1 MRHDPA
7 WLIRFAHQAGD
18 RQLAALIARRV
29 DRDGDLRTPPSRSSP
44 SGLALRALDGL
55 VPLLGL
61 VANRASIASLDA
73 IEARAEEVLAQVP
86 SWLWDGEMLPVPV
99 EDIADTC
106 FGLLVRDVEDMA
118 SAPGAPALDA
128 GEALSGLL
136 LASRGE
142 IWVNAAEAREWPQRR
157 RFTIGHELGH
167 WVLHR
172 TGQTALFCRHAVVE
186 PETTKPAPPVPEDE
200 ANRFAAALLM
210 PARLM
215 AREYASDSNFERIC
229 RIFDVSGAA
238 MGRRLHAVIPR
249 RDAAS

>member
-1 MRHDPA
+1 
-7 WLIRFAHQAGD
+7 
-18 RQLAALIARRV
+18 V
-29 DRDGDLRTPPSRSSP
+29 D
-44 SGLALRALDGL
+44 
-55 VPLLGL
+55 V
-61 VANRASIASLDA
+61 
-73 IEARAEEVLAQVP
+73 IEAKVEQMLTRVP
-86 SWLWDGEMLPVPV
+86 SWLWDGERLPVPV

-118 SAPGAPALDA
+118 SAPGAPTLDP
-128 GEALSGLL
+128 GQALSGLL

-142 IWVNAAEAREWPQRR
+142 IWVNAAEAREWPSRR

-172 TGQTALFCRHAVVE
+172 AGQTSLFCRHAVIE

-215 AREYASDSNFERIC
+215 MREYARGSEFERLC
-229 RIFDVSGAA
+229 QMFEASGAA

-249 RDAAS
+249 GDGEPSAGSG